1 MPEYKIGDRVR
12 LNDKWSESERGEEGV
27 IIAHY
32 EDAELFRVKYD
43 SPLQNL
49 ITMDNTG
56 LHLAVELDL
65 VTQEKADV

>member
-27 IIAHY
+27 IIAH
-32 EDAELFRVKYD
+32 F
-43 SPLQNL
+43 

-65 VTQEKADV
+65 ATQEEADV